1 MALSKEVTNN
11 ESVYKEGAL
20 KITKMAPSEVT
31 FTVIGAVIGSGCLG
45 TAYASRLAGWPVIA
59 LWFILAG
66 FLTVC
71 SMLYVAETSFRTKQ
85 LVQLPGLA
93 ERYVGKVGS
102 IIIFTSVAVNS
113 IGCLIAYFNGSGDIL
128 AQMLGVP
135 REIGMIIFLIPAVGV
150 SWFGLKA
157 TGAGAKLLSI
167 GMITLLVVLCI
178 ASFLSDKVDVN
189 NVVFVNWRFA
199 VPLFSVAAFSYIGQY
214 LVPDLVRGMSH
225 DPKKLAPAIVKGMVI
240 SAVLLIMIPLS
251 VMLINKPDEITQ
263 VATLSW
269 GQALGDWAFFTSN
282 IFALI
287 AMLTSYWA
295 IKTTFVTNVVD
306 VLKLKSEWDIKT
318 RLIITAV
325 IVAIPLYLSMGKI
338 VGFVDA
344 IFAAGTF
351 GGVVMA
357 IIPVMMLRKSRK
369 TGDIDPEWK
378 CGWYSHTFF
387 QWALIIVYSG
397 VAVYAVFGMLG
408 YLPAGW

>member
-1 MALSKEVTNN
+1 MTLADKVTNN

-20 KITKMAPSEVT
+20 KITKMTPAEVT

-71 SMLYVAETSFRTKQ
+71 SMLYVAETSLRTKN

-102 IIIFTSVAVNS
+102 IIIFASVAVNS

-128 AQMLGVP
+128 AQMLGVS

-318 RLIITAV
+318 RVVITAV
-325 IVAIPLYLSMGKI
+325 IVAIPLYLSMGGL

-344 IFAAGTF
+344 IWAAGTF

-357 IIPVMMLRKSRK
+357 IIPVMMLRSSRK

-378 CGWYSHTFF
+378 CGWYSHAFF
-387 QWALIIVYSG
+387 QWALIIIYSS